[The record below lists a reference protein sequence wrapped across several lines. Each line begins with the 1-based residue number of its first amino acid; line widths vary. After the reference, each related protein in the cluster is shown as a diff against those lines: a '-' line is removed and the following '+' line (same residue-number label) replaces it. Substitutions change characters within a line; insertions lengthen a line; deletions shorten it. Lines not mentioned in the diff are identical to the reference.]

1 MKFNVRKH
9 RKVDILG
16 MPEIKRF
23 RMLREIKEKLRT
35 RIAEEK
41 MLRFLMESEVLSING
56 RIVYRSDEPLQGISL
71 EDMW

>member
-1 MKFNVRKH
+1 MRLNVRKH
-9 RKVDILG
+9 RKVNLLEI
-16 MPEIKRF
+16 PEIKRF

-41 MLRFLMESEVLSING
+41 MLHFLMESEVLSING
-56 RIVYRSDEPLQGISL
+56 RIVYRSDEPLRGISL